1 MKKKMSSTKKPE
13 KLKDDSV
20 FSKNNNHRIKYRK
33 RVQEDKEKLQEVKEY
48 NAGTEI
54 QDTIRRDDFQD

>member
-1 MKKKMSSTKKPE
+1 MSSTKKPE

-33 RVQEDKEKLQEVKEY
+33 RVQEDKEKEQEVREFVD
-48 NAGTEI
+48 AALRELPPTH
-54 QDTIRRDDFQD
+54 TP

>member
-1 MKKKMSSTKKPE
+1 MFSTKKPE

-33 RVQEDKEKLQEVKEY
+33 RVQEDKEKLKEVKEY
-48 NAGTEI
+48 NAGTEV
-54 QDTIRRDDFQD
+54 QDTIRRDDLP

>member
-1 MKKKMSSTKKPE
+1 MSSTKKPE

-33 RVQEDKEKLQEVKEY
+33 RVQEDKEKLKEVKEY
-48 NAGTEI
+48 NAGTEV
-54 QDTIRRDDFQD
+54 QDTIRRDDFSE

>member
-1 MKKKMSSTKKPE
+1 MKKKKMFSTKKPE

-33 RVQEDKEKLQEVKEY
+33 RVQEDKEKLKEVKEY
-48 NAGTEI
+48 NAGTEV
-54 QDTIRRDDFQD
+54 